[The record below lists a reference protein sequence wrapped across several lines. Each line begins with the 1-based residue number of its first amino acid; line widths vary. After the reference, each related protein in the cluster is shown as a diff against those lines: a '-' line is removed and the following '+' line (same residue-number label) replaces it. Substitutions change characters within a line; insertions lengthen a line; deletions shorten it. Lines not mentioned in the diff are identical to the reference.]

1 MLANLILSVLK
12 DLLSCGCFE
21 QKDLGLNKA
30 EGNFSGYVSLQVYHI
45 YPTI

>member
-1 MLANLILSVLK
+1 MLANLLLRVLK